1 MMEYNNTIL
10 WTNSPLSGLCDRLID
25 FFLIATY
32 SKLNES
38 NFISVWKPLHTNTRD
53 GKSSYQTNENDN
65 QISKFFKE
73 VRYSDYK
80 HENFLKYF
88 QLPKNTLI
96 ENKKEVLTSI
106 SNLSWFDGYIGGVE
120 SPITFY
126 ENYVANDNVIFKNN
140 SPFKKNKSDI
150 TKEEFIKTFY
160 SVCNSFQPT
169 KKLIDVS
176 QIDTVPDLTI
186 HLRRE
191 DKIRL
196 SKFNHE
202 LIEYSEL
209 NDLNESTKLVIDS
222 FLDKNPNANLFFCSD
237 NEDEKLIFENQY
249 KDNILRTP
257 KFEFD
262 FEQTYYDL
270 YIMSISKNILLSQ
283 RYSGFSMFSSFINK
297 NNFIYLMKDSQIVY
311 TKWSELDNVHY
322 YEDLLKTF

>member
-1 MMEYNNTIL
+1 MENNNTIV

-32 SKLNES
+32 CKLNES
-38 NFISVWKPLHTNTRD
+38 NFISVWRPLHSNTRD
-53 GKSSYQTNENDN
+53 GKSFYQTNENN
-65 QISKFFKE
+65 GEISKFFKE

-88 QLPKNTLI
+88 ELPKNTLI
-96 ENKKEVLTSI
+96 ENYKLNILSFP
-106 SNLSWFDGYIGGVE
+106 NLSYFDGYIGGVE

-126 ENYVANDNVIFKNN
+126 EKYVANDNRILNDN
-140 SPFKKNKSDI
+140 SPFKKNKSNI
-150 TKEEFIKTFY
+150 TKEEFVRTFY

-169 KKLIDVS
+169 KKLIEISKIDV
-176 QIDTVPDLTI
+176 IPDLTI

-196 SKFNHE
+196 SKFNGE
-202 LIEYSEL
+202 LIDYREL
-209 NDLNESTKLVIDS
+209 NDLNDVTKLVIDS
-222 FLDKNPNANLFFCSD
+222 FLEKKPNAKLLFCSD
-237 NEDEKLIFENQY
+237 NEEEKLKFESQY
-249 KDNILRTP
+249 IENIIKTP
-257 KFEFD
+257 TFEFD

-297 NNFIYLMKDSQIVY
+297 NNFVYLLEDGQIIH
-311 TKWSELDNVHY
+311 TKWSELENICHY
-322 YEDLLKTF
+322 KDWLELI

>member
-1 MMEYNNTIL
+1 MENNNTIV

-32 SKLNES
+32 CKLNES
-38 NFISVWKPLHTNTRD
+38 NFISIWRPLHSNTRD
-53 GKSSYQTNENDN
+53 GKSFYQTNENN
-65 QISKFFKE
+65 GEISKFFKE

-88 QLPKNTLI
+88 ELPKNTLI
-96 ENKKEVLTSI
+96 ENHKLNILSFP
-106 SNLSWFDGYIGGVE
+106 NLSYFDGYIGGVE

-126 ENYVANDNVIFKNN
+126 EKYVVNDDRILNPN
-140 SPFKKNKSDI
+140 SPFKKNKSNI
-150 TKEEFIKTFY
+150 TKEEFVKTFY

-169 KKLIDVS
+169 KKLIEISKINV
-176 QIDTVPDLTI
+176 IPDLTI

-196 SKFNHE
+196 SKFNGE
-202 LIEYSEL
+202 LIDYREL
-209 NDLNESTKLVIDS
+209 NNLNDVTKLAIDS
-222 FLDKNPNANLFFCSD
+222 FLEKKPNAKLLFCSD
-237 NEDEKLIFENQY
+237 NEEEKLKFEKLY
-249 KDNILRTP
+249 IENIIKTP
-257 KFEFD
+257 TFEFD

-297 NNFIYLMKDSQIVY
+297 NNFVYLLEDGQIIH
-311 TKWSELDNVHY
+311 TKWSELENICHY
-322 YEDLLKTF
+322 KDWLKLI

>member
-1 MMEYNNTIL
+1 MEYNNTIL

-126 ENYVANDNVIFKNN
+126 EN
-140 SPFKKNKSDI
+140 
-150 TKEEFIKTFY
+150 
-160 SVCNSFQPT
+160 
-169 KKLIDVS
+169 
-176 QIDTVPDLTI
+176 
-186 HLRRE
+186 
-191 DKIRL
+191 
-196 SKFNHE
+196 
-202 LIEYSEL
+202 
-209 NDLNESTKLVIDS
+209 
-222 FLDKNPNANLFFCSD
+222 
-237 NEDEKLIFENQY
+237 
-249 KDNILRTP
+249 
-257 KFEFD
+257 
-262 FEQTYYDL
+262 
-270 YIMSISKNILLSQ
+270 
-283 RYSGFSMFSSFINK
+283 
-297 NNFIYLMKDSQIVY
+297 
-311 TKWSELDNVHY
+311 
-322 YEDLLKTF
+322 

>member
-1 MMEYNNTIL
+1 MENNNTIV

-32 SKLNES
+32 CKLNES
-38 NFISVWKPLHTNTRD
+38 NFISVWRTLHSNTRD
-53 GKSSYQTNENDN
+53 GKSFYQTNENN
-65 QISKFFKE
+65 GEISKFFKE

-88 QLPKNTLI
+88 ELPKNTLI
-96 ENKKEVLTSI
+96 ENYKLNILSFP
-106 SNLSWFDGYIGGVE
+106 NLSYFDGYIGGVE

-126 ENYVANDNVIFKNN
+126 EKYVANDNRILNDN
-140 SPFKKNKSDI
+140 SPFKKNKSNI
-150 TKEEFIKTFY
+150 TKEEFVRTFY

-169 KKLIDVS
+169 KKLIEISKIDV
-176 QIDTVPDLTI
+176 IPDLTI

-196 SKFNHE
+196 SKFNGE
-202 LIEYSEL
+202 LIDYREL
-209 NDLNESTKLVIDS
+209 NDLNDVTKLVIDS
-222 FLDKNPNANLFFCSD
+222 FLEKKPNAKLLFCSD
-237 NEDEKLIFENQY
+237 NEEEKLKFENQY
-249 KDNILRTP
+249 IENIIKTP
-257 KFEFD
+257 TFEFD

-297 NNFIYLMKDSQIVY
+297 NNFVYLLEDGQIIH
-311 TKWSELDNVHY
+311 TKWSELENICHY
-322 YEDLLKTF
+322 KDWLELI

>member
-1 MMEYNNTIL
+1 MENNNTIV

-32 SKLNES
+32 CKLNES
-38 NFISVWKPLHTNTRD
+38 NFISIWRPLHSSRSD
-53 GKSSYQTNENDN
+53 GKSVYQTNENN
-65 QISKFFKE
+65 GEISKFFKE

-88 QLPKNTLI
+88 ELPKNTLI
-96 ENKKEVLTSI
+96 ENYKLNILSFP
-106 SNLSWFDGYIGGVE
+106 NLSYFDGYIGGVE

-126 ENYVANDNVIFKNN
+126 EKYVVNDDRILNPD
-140 SPFKKNKSDI
+140 SPFKKNKFNI
-150 TKEEFIKTFY
+150 TKEEFVKTFY

-169 KKLIDVS
+169 KKLIEISKIDV
-176 QIDTVPDLTI
+176 IPDLTI

-196 SKFNHE
+196 SKFNGE
-202 LIEYSEL
+202 LIDYREL
-209 NDLNESTKLVIDS
+209 NDLNDVTKLAIDS
-222 FLDKNPNANLFFCSD
+222 FLEKKPNAKLLFCSD
-237 NEDEKLIFENQY
+237 NEEEKLKFEKLY
-249 KDNILRTP
+249 IENIIKTP
-257 KFEFD
+257 TFEFD

-297 NNFIYLMKDSQIVY
+297 NNFVYLLEDGQIIH
-311 TKWSELDNVHY
+311 TKWSELENICY
-322 YEDLLKTF
+322 YKDWLELI

>member
-1 MMEYNNTIL
+1 MENNNTIV

-32 SKLNES
+32 CKLNKS
-38 NFISVWKPLHTNTRD
+38 NFISVWRPLHSNTRD
-53 GKSSYQTNENDN
+53 GKSFYQTNENN
-65 QISKFFKE
+65 GEISKFFKE

-88 QLPKNTLI
+88 ELPKNTLI
-96 ENKKEVLTSI
+96 ENYKLNILSFP
-106 SNLSWFDGYIGGVE
+106 NLSYFDGYIGGVE

-126 ENYVANDNVIFKNN
+126 EKYVANDNRILNDN
-140 SPFKKNKSDI
+140 SPFKKNKSNI
-150 TKEEFIKTFY
+150 TKEEFVRTFY

-169 KKLIDVS
+169 KKLIEISKIDV
-176 QIDTVPDLTI
+176 IPDLTI

-196 SKFNHE
+196 SKFNGE
-202 LIEYSEL
+202 LIDYREL
-209 NDLNESTKLVIDS
+209 NDLNDVTKLVIDS
-222 FLDKNPNANLFFCSD
+222 FLEKKPNAKLLFCSD
-237 NEDEKLIFENQY
+237 NEEEKLKFENQY
-249 KDNILRTP
+249 IENIIKTP
-257 KFEFD
+257 TFEFD

-297 NNFIYLMKDSQIVY
+297 NNFVYLLEDGQIIH
-311 TKWSELDNVHY
+311 TKWSELENICHY
-322 YEDLLKTF
+322 KDWLELI